1 MNKPHIN
8 IIIATPGHSLMSDYV
23 KSLIATMFELGK
35 RELSFAFTNLYS
47 SHVADAREVTLSG
60 TFHNDITN
68 SKPLSGNVTYDKII
82 WIDSDITWTPE
93 DFIKLYESDKDIVT
107 GAYLFPTGEVA
118 AYPESMKTGF
128 KIDEIKDKTELIP
141 LAGCGFGFIAVK
153 SGVFESL
160 SRPWFQSTFGTVKGD
175 DGEDYT
181 FPVIG
186 EDISWCMR
194 VKEKGYEIW
203 LDPTVQ
209 VTHNKMM
216 KLTWEG
222 IK

>member
-8 IIIATPGHSLMSDYV
+8 VIIATPGHSLMSDYV
-23 KSLIATMFELGK
+23 KSLLATMNELGK
-35 RELSFAFTNLYS
+35 REITSAFTNLYS

-60 TFHNDITN
+60 TFQNDLTN

-93 DFIKLYESDKDIVT
+93 DFIKLYKSDKDIVT

-118 AYPESMKTGF
+118 AYPESMKPGLKF
-128 KIDEIKDKTELIP
+128 EDVKDKTDLIP
-141 LAGCGFGFIAVK
+141 LTGCGFGFVAVK
-153 SGVFESL
+153 AGVFESL
-160 SRPWFQSTFGTVKGD
+160 SRPWFQSAFTTVKGSD
-175 DGEDYT
+175 EKDYT

-194 VKEKGYEIW
+194 VIEKGYEIW
-203 LDPTVQ
+203 LDPTIQ